1 MNFFKEQ
8 PVRLDKEENLR
19 YMRLQEVDYYLS
31 ILSFLAGELF
41 LLIMCFI
48 IVGTTW
54 GWL

>member
-31 ILSFLAGELF
+31 ILAFIAVVLAFVMLCF
-41 LLIMCFI
+41 LL
-48 IVGTTW
+48 VGPTW

>member
-31 ILSFLAGELF
+31 VLTFIGLILSGVIL
-41 LLIMCFI
+41 CFVL
-48 IVGTTW
+48 VGPTW